1 MSQKRKVQRSNHS
14 AQEKKQGEKVVYWI
28 FGVLIALAIFYAI
41 YTMILVG

>member
-28 FGVLIALAIFYAI
+28 FGVLIALAICFAI
-41 YTMILVG
+41 FSTGLV